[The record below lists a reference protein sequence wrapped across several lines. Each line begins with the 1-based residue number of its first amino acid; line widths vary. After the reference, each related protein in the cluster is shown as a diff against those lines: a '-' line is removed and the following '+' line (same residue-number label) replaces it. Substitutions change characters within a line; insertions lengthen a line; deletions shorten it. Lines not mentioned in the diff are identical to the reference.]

1 MSGHDL
7 SRRGVLAATALP
19 LLPARSF
26 AQIVG
31 QTSPGQTSP
40 GPAVGGWREAVV
52 IVPDLAPWIE
62 TLTVVGGWEIA
73 HRGPPDR
80 ALNAF
85 WSLPAGART
94 EQVLMRN
101 IGTDKGF
108 IRLVKVFGAEQRPIR
123 PDDQAWESGGVQA
136 LDMRVAD
143 MEATRAALHARGWRA
158 PSDPVR
164 YKTFGVEVIEWAP
177 SSPDGV
183 RLSFI
188 ERIAPPLQGWAELKR
203 WSRTGNAAVTV
214 KDMAAAEA
222 FYGGVLGLKV
232 SFTSDTIG
240 SGGPN
245 VMGLPWSLAAH
256 SPIVVKG
263 GHAAVELISIPAA
276 AGRDHAAA
284 AHPPNL
290 GVAAL
295 RFVVG
300 DAPALARRFADR
312 AGPLACPLQAIDV
325 APYGPCR
332 LFAVSAPDSVR
343 LEFVEPLVKP

>member
-1 MSGHDL
+1 MP
-7 SRRGVLAATALP
+7 VVAAAEIMGK
-19 LLPARSF
+19 A
-26 AQIVG
+26 G
-31 QTSPGQTSP
+31 P
-40 GPAVGGWREAVV
+40 GPLVGGWREAVV
-52 IVPDLAPWIE
+52 IVPSLKPWIE

-73 HRGPPDR
+73 HRSAPDA

-108 IRLVKVFGAEQRPIR
+108 IRLVKVFGAEQKPIR

-136 LDMRVAD
+136 LDMRVVD
-143 MEATRAALHARGWRA
+143 MAATQAALHARGWRA

-188 ERIAPPLQGWAELKR
+188 QRIAPPLQGWAELKR

-222 FYGGVLGLKV
+222 FFGGVLGFKA
-232 SFTSDTIG
+232 SFTSDTVG
-240 SGGPN
+240 NGGPN

-256 SPIVVKG
+256 SPIAVKG
-263 GHAAVELISIPAA
+263 YSAPGGDAAVELISIPAA
-276 AGRDHAAA
+276 AGRDYSDA

-290 GVAAL
+290 GIAAL
-295 RFVVG
+295 RIIVN
-300 DAPALARRFADR
+300 DAKRLAHHFADR
-312 AGPLACPLQAIDV
+312 AVALACPLQAITV
-325 APYGPCR
+325 APYGRCR
-332 LFAVSAPDSVR
+332 IFAVTAPDGVR
-343 LEFVEPLVKP
+343 LEFLEPSAEA

>member
-7 SRRGVLAATALP
+7 SRRGLLAAATLP
-19 LLPARSF
+19 LLPAHSL

-31 QTSPGQTSP
+31 QTSPGP
-40 GPAVGGWREAVV
+40 VVGGWREAVV
-52 IVPDLAPWIE
+52 IVPDPAPWIE
-62 TLTVVGGWEIA
+62 TLTAVGGWEIA

-94 EQVLMRN
+94 EQALMRN

-136 LDMRVAD
+136 LDLRVAD

-164 YKTFGVEVIEWAP
+164 YKTYGVEVIQWAP

-188 ERIAPPLQGWAELKR
+188 QRIAPPLQGWAELKR
-203 WSRTGNAAVTV
+203 WSRTSNAAVTV

-222 FYGGVLGLKV
+222 FYGGVLGLKL
-232 SFTSDTIG
+232 SFTSDTLG
-240 SGGPN
+240 SDGPN
-245 VMGLPWSLAAH
+245 VMGLPWSLAAQ
-256 SPIVVKG
+256 SPVVIKG
-263 GHAAVELISIPAA
+263 YAAPGGDAAVELISIPAA

-300 DAPALARRFADR
+300 DAPGLARRFADR

-332 LFAVSAPDSVR
+332 IFAVSAPDGVR
-343 LEFVEPLVKP
+343 LEFVEPSVKA

>member
-1 MSGHDL
+1 MT
-7 SRRGVLAATALP
+7 ATGALFIP
-19 LLPARSF
+19 TGSS
-26 AQIVG
+26 AQSLG
-31 QTSPGQTSP
+31 SKTGL
-40 GPAVGGWREAVV
+40 GGWREAV
-52 IVPDLAPWIE
+52 IVVSDLAPWIE

-73 HRGPPDR
+73 HRGPPDT

-108 IRLVKVFGAEQRPIR
+108 IRLVKVVGAEQRTIR

-143 MEATRAALHARGWRA
+143 MAATQAGLHARGWRA
-158 PSDPVR
+158 PSDPVL

-188 ERIAPPLQGWAELKR
+188 QRVAPPLQGWAELKR
-203 WSRTGNAAVTV
+203 WSRTGNAAITV

-222 FYGGVLGLKV
+222 FYGGVMGLKV

-245 VMGLPWSLAAH
+245 VMGMPWSLAAH

-263 GHAAVELISIPAA
+263 YAAPGGDAAVELISIPAA
-276 AGRDHAAA
+276 AGRDYAAA

-295 RFVVG
+295 RFVVS
-300 DAPALARRFADR
+300 DAPGLARHFADR
-312 AGPLACPLQAIDV
+312 AGPLPCPLQAIEV
-325 APYGPCR
+325 APYGRCR
-332 LFAVSAPDSVR
+332 IFAVSAPDGVR
-343 LEFVEPLVKP
+343 LEFVEPLVKA